1 MKYSVKETKLSLR
14 HLLNG
19 LKEDRIISSKDYK
32 NCKNYG
38 ANITTT
44 SKHPLNIIADCEIQ
58 NHLKANEVMSLEC
71 LSQWLATKVGLS
83 YQHIDP
89 LKVDVASVTQL
100 CSLSYAQNHNI
111 LPLKVS
117 EEEVVIATAEPYIRS
132 WEADL
137 KEIKPGTLK
146 RVIANPDAI
155 KRYLLEFYA
164 FSKSLKG
171 AEVSTANKPQNNI
184 QNFEQLL
191 ELGETKNLDA
201 NHQHIINLVSW
212 LLQYAFDQR
221 ASDIHIEPRRTQG
234 NIRFRIDGLL
244 HSVYKLPSSV
254 MNAVMSRFKILGRM
268 NIAEKRL
275 PQDGRIKTKTQT
287 DKEIELRLSTM
298 PTAFGEKLVMRIF
311 DPEVL
316 LRDYQQLGFS
326 AREQKIWTKMSEQIH
341 GIILVTGP
349 TGSGK
354 TTTLYSTLKHLATP
368 EVNLCTVE
376 DPIEQIEPSF
386 NQMQVQANIGL
397 NFASGIRALMR
408 QDPDIIMVG
417 EIRDAETAD
426 MAIQASLTGHLV
438 FSTLHTNNAPAAIS
452 RLLNIGAP
460 AYLIQQ
466 TLLGIMAQRL
476 LRLLCPHC
484 KQPHSLNDGQWIEL
498 TKPFK
503 FNKPKHVYKA
513 GGCTECRQTGY
524 SGRVGIYEILENSLA
539 LRKLMINDCETQGL
553 QKQAIKDGMRP
564 LRLSAVEKMTEGITS
579 LDEILRVTPE
589 MMML

>member
-1 MKYSVKETKLSLR
+1 M
-14 HLLNG
+14 NPI
-19 LKEDRIISSKDYK
+19 LKESKLTVFMLLQWLREDQIISAKDYK

-38 ANITTT
+38 KHIS
-44 SKHPLNIIADCEIQ
+44 SKHPLNLIADCDIRHQ
-58 NHLKANEVMSLEC
+58 KNANQIMTLEL
-71 LSQWLATKVGLS
+71 LSQWLAKKVKLP
-83 YQHIDP
+83 YFHIDP
-89 LKVDVASVTQL
+89 LKIDVASITTL
-100 CSLSYAQNHNI
+100 CSLSYAQNYNI
-111 LPLKVS
+111 LPIKVT
-117 EEEVVIATAEPYIRS
+117 EDDVIIATAEPYIRH
-132 WEADL
+132 WEADFDDRQTGA
-137 KEIKPGTLK
+137 IK

-155 KRYLLEFYA
+155 KRYSLEFYA
-164 FSKSLKG
+164 FAKSLKG
-171 AEVSTANKPQNNI
+171 AEVSAANKVQSTI

-191 ELGETKNLDA
+191 ELGESKNLDA
-201 NHQHIINLVSW
+201 NHQHIVNLVSW

-221 ASDIHIEPRRTQG
+221 ASDIHIEPRRDQG
-234 NIRFRIDGLL
+234 NVRFRIDGLL
-244 HSVYKLPSSV
+244 HSVYKLPSTV
-254 MNAVMSRFKILGRM
+254 MSAVMSRFKILGRM

-275 PQDGRIKTKTQT
+275 PQDGRIKTKTQAN
-287 DKEIELRLSTM
+287 KEIELRLSTM

-316 LRDYQQLGFS
+316 LRDYRQLGFS
-326 AREQKIWTKMSEQIH
+326 QREQKIWTTMSRKLH

-368 EVNLCTVE
+368 EINLCTVE

-408 QDPDIIMVG
+408 QDPDIIMIG
-417 EIRDAETAD
+417 EIRDSETAD

-438 FSTLHTNNAPAAIS
+438 FSTLHTNNAPSAIS

-460 AYLIQQ
+460 TYLIQQ

-476 LRLLCPHC
+476 LRLLCAHC
-484 KQPHSLNDGQWIEL
+484 KKPHPLKDEQWHEL
-498 TKPFK
+498 TKPFS
-503 FNKPKHVYKA
+503 FNKPTHIYQA
-513 GGCTECRQTGY
+513 NGCVECRQTGY
-524 SGRVGIYEILENSLA
+524 SGRVGIYEILENTVG
-539 LRKLMINDCETQGL
+539 LRKLIINDCETHAL

-564 LRLSAVEKMTEGITS
+564 LRLSAVEKLGEGLTS